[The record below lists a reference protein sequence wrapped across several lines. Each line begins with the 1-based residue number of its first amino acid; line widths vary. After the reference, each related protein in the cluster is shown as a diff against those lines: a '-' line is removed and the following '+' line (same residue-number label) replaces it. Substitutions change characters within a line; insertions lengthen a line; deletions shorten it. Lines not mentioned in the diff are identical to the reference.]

1 MFTSEWHDAASQSRI
16 FFFRPDETA
25 LARRAKEKS
34 RLTLT

>member
-16 FFFRPDETA
+16 FFRPDETA
-25 LARRAKEKS
+25 LARRAKEKT